1 MTLTRLSETIHEWRG
16 WCPHA
21 QPRNIKTDIIA
32 HEDRDVTPREG
43 AGPVLSF
50 SWMNRYRTQTL
61 IFALCMTG
69 VGILL
74 FGTATGD
81 RQVMFGIGLVLATL
95 LYLSDAIQYWKAF
108 ETVARTGTALEFDW
122 RHMTVVKILPVIG
135 VALIVAFV
143 GAVLLGL
150 VPGLSMLMINGILA
164 GFAAIGWYHFLTVVL
179 WEKKTN
185 VVLFTQR
192 NQICRRL

>member
-1 MTLTRLSETIHEWRG
+1 MG

-21 QPRNIKTDIIA
+21 QPRNICTGIIA
-32 HEDRDVTPREG
+32 HEDSDVTRRG
-43 AGPVLSF
+43 GTGPVLSF

-81 RQVMFGIGLVLATL
+81 RLAMLGIGLVLATF
-95 LYLSDAIQYWKAF
+95 LYLSDAIQYWTAF
-108 ETVARTGTALEFDW
+108 ETVARTGIAPEFDW
-122 RHMTVVKILPVIG
+122 RHITVVKILPVIG
-135 VALIVAFV
+135 VVLILAFV

-185 VVLFTQR
+185 IVLFTQG
-192 NQICRRL
+192 NQIYRRS